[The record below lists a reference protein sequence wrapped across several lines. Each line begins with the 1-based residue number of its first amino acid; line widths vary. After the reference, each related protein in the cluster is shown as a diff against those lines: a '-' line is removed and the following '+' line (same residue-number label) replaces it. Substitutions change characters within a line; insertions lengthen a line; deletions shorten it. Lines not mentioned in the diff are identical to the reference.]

1 VRERETETERVSLIQ
16 RSLVFAHWVTR
27 EGRRTAIKGANQVPE
42 LVAKLLESWKDL
54 LVVLLE
60 DLRKQAAE
68 LESVL

>member
-1 VRERETETERVSLIQ
+1 VRERETERVSLIQ
-16 RSLVFAHWVTR
+16 RSLVFAHWLSR
-27 EGRRTAIKGANQVPE
+27 EGRRTATKGANQLPE
-42 LVAKLLESWKDL
+42 LVAKLFESWKDL